1 MHEEVIIL
9 VVAVVLV
16 LSAVALL
23 MTAMNNRRRL
33 REMQHR
39 ERIAMIEKGL
49 IPSPEM
55 DPGRFEAASGVPG
68 PSAPVNGR
76 GERFRT
82 AGVAMIGVGLALLM
96 VISFTGGAVDVGI
109 GVGGAW
115 VMLGGAML
123 LNYFLISRRAHGRT
137 TPWPPVAPGDSDRH
151 DNVAP

>member
-1 MHEEVIIL
+1 MQEEVIIL
-9 VVAVVLV
+9 IVAMVFV

-23 MTAMNNRRRL
+23 ITAMNNRRRL

-55 DPGRFEAASGVPG
+55 DPGRFEASGGPG
-68 PSAPVNGR
+68 APVSAR
-76 GERFRT
+76 RPGERFRT
-82 AGVAMIGVGLALLM
+82 AGVAMIGIGLAMAML
-96 VISFTGGAVDVGI
+96 ISFTGGAVDVGI

-123 LNYFLISRRAHGRT
+123 LNYFLITRRSDTRAPH
-137 TPWPPVAPGDSDRH
+137 WPTVASADSDRPG
-151 DNVAP
+151 NVAP